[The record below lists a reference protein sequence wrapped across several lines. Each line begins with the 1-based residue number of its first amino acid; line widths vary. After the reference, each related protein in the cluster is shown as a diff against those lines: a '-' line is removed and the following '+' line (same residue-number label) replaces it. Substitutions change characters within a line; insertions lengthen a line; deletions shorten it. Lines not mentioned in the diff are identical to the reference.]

1 MKKISLRQKLI
12 VGLLLLGGAISLL
25 TSALQVYWAYQ
36 SEIAEIQSEM
46 TTAEHSALP
55 LLRAALWSLD
65 ENQTRLVLD
74 GIVAMPHISGAR
86 VSGEMIQFTS
96 GQIPPVNSTAL
107 ARQVTIDHVYQ
118 GRHHNLGTLELY
130 AALEPVQQKMLGHAG
145 LVFFINAA
153 YTLAVALVVGLFFDR
168 LVMRHVRRVAK
179 YLENTPYI
187 SDAPPL
193 ALHRSAHYWDELDEL
208 AQAVNHLRTK
218 LNIYDREI
226 REEKSRYYALVE
238 NNPEAIWRCEIAQA
252 VAVTSPPN
260 QQVAELQQHA
270 VLAELND
277 VAVHLTTCD
286 NRLDVM
292 RAPWHLLP
300 FLQPELW
307 QALVRNRYRLKDWI
321 SQFVDH
327 QGRERFFSSSLT
339 CLISD
344 GKIITIWGIAVE
356 ITQRVLAQR
365 ELETREQQ
373 LSLSQA
379 RLAEAQALAH
389 MGHWV
394 YKTQGDQLQVSEE
407 FARIYGFDP
416 SREPTPTWE
425 QLQERIHPDDRD
437 AVLHVLSDPNSTS
450 ADAEHRIVWP
460 NGEERLVQATARKTV
475 ENQRVSVTFG
485 IIMDI
490 TERRR
495 AEDERK
501 RSQQALVESEARM
514 AEAQAIGHLGHWI
527 LDRKTQLLSCSD
539 EFFRLFGHPPQSFQP
554 TLADFFRQI
563 HPEDRERIRGLLGAL
578 QERALAHEYRIVRT
592 DGAVRYMRGTM
603 VPFYSG
609 GRDLG
614 RVFGISMDVTE
625 HKLAALELQ
634 SSQEMFSK
642 AFASSPDA
650 IAFIDLTGKTLVDVN
665 QTLATMTGCGES
677 QLVGLSLAEFAARLG
692 SADLPALFDSASSD
706 HNIEVQLRPTHA
718 PPVTCLLSWRPVELL
733 GKNCV
738 LAILRDVTTLRQL
751 QHTADAQHKQLV
763 RADKL
768 ASLGTMVAG
777 VAHEIN
783 NPNHLI
789 QMNSELLESFTR
801 HLLELLDERVEP
813 QERLVTFNG
822 MTLGEIMFTLP
833 ELLADIKASSRRID
847 RIVKDLKDFSR
858 PRDNVEFLP
867 LNLNQVIDKARP
879 LLGSALDKRQLQLIY
894 DLAPDLPDVWGDSQR
909 LEQVIVNLVTN
920 AMDAVSGPDARI
932 QVRTYYQNTFVGCD
946 VTDNGSGIAPEHLPH
961 IFDPFFTTKQERG
974 GTGLGLSISFR
985 LVREH
990 GGQLEA
996 LSAPGRGTTMR
1007 ILLPRKSAEDTEF
1020 GA

>member
-12 VGLLLLGGAISLL
+12 VGLLLLGGTISLL
-25 TSALQVYWAYQ
+25 TSALQVYWTYKDK
-36 SEIAEIQSEM
+36 IAEIQNEM

-55 LLRAALWSLD
+55 LLRASLWSLD
-65 ENQTRLVLD
+65 EGQTRLVLD
-74 GIVAMPHISGAR
+74 SVVAMPHISGAR
-86 VSGEMIQFTS
+86 ISSEMIRFTS
-96 GQIPPVNSTAL
+96 GNIPAADEAAL
-107 ARQVTIDHVYQ
+107 ARPVTIEHVYQ
-118 GRHHNLGTLELY
+118 GRNNSLGTLELY
-130 AALEPVQQKMLGHAG
+130 ASLEPVRQKILGHAG
-145 LVFFINAA
+145 LVFFINALC
-153 YTLAVALVVGLFFDR
+153 TLAVALVVGLFFDR

-179 YLENTPYI
+179 YLEHTPYI
-187 SDAPPL
+187 SNAQPL
-193 ALHRSAHYWDELDEL
+193 ALQRSVHHWDELDEL
-208 AQAVNHLRTK
+208 AQAVNHLRTR

-238 NNPEAIWRCEIAQA
+238 NNPEAVWRCEMSQA
-252 VAVTSPPN
+252 VGVTSPPG
-260 QQVAELQQHA
+260 QQIEELQTHA

-277 VAVHLTTCD
+277 VAVHLTQCD
-286 NRLDVM
+286 NRLDALGASWRM
-292 RAPWHLLP
+292 LP

-321 SQFVDH
+321 SQFTDY
-327 QGRERFFSSSLT
+327 QGQERIFSSSLT
-339 CLISD
+339 CLITD
-344 GKIITIWGIAVE
+344 GQVKTIWGIAVE
-356 ITQRVLAQR
+356 ITQRVMAQR

-379 RLAEAQALAH
+379 RLAEAQAMAH

-416 SREPTPTWE
+416 GRDPPPTWT
-425 QLQERIHPDDRD
+425 QLQERIHPDDT
-437 AVLHVLSDPNSTS
+437 AMVLRALSDPGSPT

-460 NGEERLVQATARKTV
+460 NGEERHVQARARKTL
-475 ENQRVSVTFG
+475 ENDRVSVTFG
-485 IIMDI
+485 ILMDI

-495 AEDERK
+495 AEEERR
-501 RSQQALVESEARM
+501 RSQQALIESEARM
-514 AEAQAIGHLGHWI
+514 AEAQAIAHLGHWI

-554 TLADFFRQI
+554 TLADFFRQL
-563 HPEDRERIRGLLGAL
+563 HPEDRERVGALLSTL

-603 VPFYSG
+603 APFYSG

-614 RVFGISMDVTE
+614 RVFGISMDITE
-625 HKLAALELQ
+625 HKLAELELQ
-634 SSQEMFSK
+634 ASQELFSK
-642 AFASSPDA
+642 AFAASPDA
-650 IAFIDLTGKTLVDVN
+650 IAFIDLTEKTLVDVN
-665 QTLATMTGCGES
+665 QTLATMTGCGEAD
-677 QLVGLSLAEFAARLG
+677 LVGLTLESFAARLG
-692 SADLPALFDSASSD
+692 SAELPRLFDRTSSD
-706 HNIEVQLRPTHA
+706 HNIELQLQPAGA

-733 GKNCV
+733 GKTCV

-789 QMNSELLESFTR
+789 QMNAELLEGFTR
-801 HLLELLDERVEP
+801 HLLELLDERVESH
-813 QERLVTFNG
+813 ERLAEFNG
-822 MTLGEIMFTLP
+822 MALDEIMLTLP

-858 PRDNVEFLP
+858 PRDNVEFLA
-867 LNLNQVIDKARP
+867 LNLNQVIDKART
-879 LLGSALDKRQLQLIY
+879 LLGSALDKRHLQLTY
-894 DLAPDLPDVWGDSQR
+894 DLAPDLPDIWGDSQR

-932 QVRTYYQNTFVGCD
+932 LVRTSSLGAFVVCD

-996 LSAPGRGTTMR
+996 LSTPGQGTTMR
-1007 ILLPRKSAEDTEF
+1007 MQLPVKAATPGEF
-1020 GA
+1020 ET